1 MSSTNRQKAATFGVA
16 IAFIGAM
23 FLPATVSSQDR
34 GLHNSSKVFSAPADL
49 SWKDWSDP
57 SEMERTWRA
66 AIVRVPVGK
75 GQSRRV
81 TTDDLKKQTTEIERK
96 LPTIIYMHGCSG
108 FWPGTYTRVKLLS
121 DYGFLV
127 IAPASL
133 ARKTYPQ
140 SCNVDTH
147 EGGLF
152 RGTLVLRR
160 NDAGYAIEMARRLPI
175 VDTKNIVLMG
185 FSEGGVAA
193 VTFEATNEQQHVR
206 ARISEG
212 WTCNTPWPEYRGVN
226 APESEPVL
234 TLLGERDPWHQNR
247 STRGDCAQF
256 LSSTNGSKSIVY
268 KDGVLADNHGLL
280 EFDIVQQDVLDF
292 LRENLDFPAPEAQ
305 EVQ

>member
-1 MSSTNRQKAATFGVA
+1 MPSTHSKKAATIGVA
-16 IAFIGAM
+16 IAFFGAM
-23 FLPATVSSQDR
+23 VLPATAFSQDR

-49 SWKDWSDP
+49 SWEDWSDP
-57 SEMERTWRA
+57 YEMERTWRA
-66 AIVRVPVGK
+66 AIVRVPAGR

-81 TTDDLKKQTTEIERK
+81 TTDDLQKQTTEIERK

-108 FWPGTYTRVKLLS
+108 IWPGTHKRVKFLS
-121 DYGFLV
+121 DNGFLV

-133 ARKTYPQ
+133 ARETYPR

-152 RGTLVLRR
+152 RGTLVLRQ

-175 VDTKNIVLMG
+175 VDDKNIVLMG
-185 FSEGGVAA
+185 FSEGGAAA
-193 VTFEATNEQQHVR
+193 VTFEAANEQQHVR
-206 ARISEG
+206 ARVSEG
-212 WTCNTPWPEYRGVN
+212 WTCNTPWLEYRGVN

-247 STRGDCAQF
+247 WTRGNCAQF
-256 LSSTNGSKSIVY
+256 LNSTNGSKSIVY
-268 KDGVLADNHGLL
+268 RNGVLADNHGLL
-280 EFDIVQQDVLDF
+280 EFDTAQQDVLDF
-292 LRENLDFPAPEAQ
+292 LRENLDFPVPEAQ